1 MQILNKLTQNI
12 PELPVDEVLVGAFST
27 LVKAGNAQGIASTLK
42 GSRPHQPIE
51 ESGNFRSLNL
61 RELAGFIFSE
71 NTLKASIGMAAINAG
86 MSLYERPYKRLK
98 AQNLILEKGQGKT
111 VGVIGHFPFLEG
123 LEGPRRLF
131 IFEKAPQ
138 QGDLTEQDIQT
149 HMPEADIAVI
159 TGTALIN
166 HTFVEIMQC
175 VRKDAYKIVMGPST
189 PLSPALFDYGIDA
202 VCGTLVTDYE
212 WLRRCVM
219 EATPVRYLKGKEFVT
234 WFREDA
240 VKADS
245 AKAKSM
251 ANKSNWC

>member
-12 PELPVDEVLVGAFST
+12 PEFPVDEVLVGAFTT
-27 LVKAGNAQGIASTLK
+27 LVKAGDAQGIASTLK

-51 ESGNFRSLNL
+51 ESGNFRSLSL

-98 AQNLILEKGQGKT
+98 AQNLILDKGQGKT

-123 LEGPRRLF
+123 LEGPERLF
-131 IFEKAPQ
+131 IFEKDPAK
-138 QGDLTEQDIQT
+138 GDLTEQDIKT
-149 HMPEADIAVI
+149 YMPEADIAVI

-166 HTFVEIMQC
+166 HTFEEIMQY
-175 VRKDAYKIVMGPST
+175 VRRDAYKIVMGPST

-212 WLRRCVM
+212 LLKRCVM
-219 EATPVRYLKGKEFVT
+219 EAVPVRYLQGKAFVT
-234 WFREDA
+234 WMREDFS
-240 VKADS
+240 KCHFTE
-245 AKAKSM
+245 AKHKTYLKS
-251 ANKSNWC
+251 

>member
-12 PELPVDEVLVGAFST
+12 PEFPIDDVLVGAFST

-61 RELAGFIFSE
+61 RELTEFIFSS

-86 MSLYERPYKRLK
+86 MALYERPYKKLK
-98 AQNLILEKGQGKT
+98 AQNLILEKGANKT
-111 VGVIGHFPFLEG
+111 VGVIGHFPFLEK
-123 LEGPRRLF
+123 LEGPERLF
-131 IFEKAPQ
+131 IFEKDPQ

-166 HTFVEIMQC
+166 HTFEEIMRY

-212 WLRRCVM
+212 LLKRCVM
-219 EATPVRYLKGKEFVT
+219 EAVPVRYLQGKAFVT
-234 WFREDA
+234 WLAEEKDKERAIRNEHYIRQ
-240 VKADS
+240 
-245 AKAKSM
+245 
-251 ANKSNWC
+251 

>member
-27 LVKAGNAQGIASTLK
+27 LVKAGNAQGIASTMK

-61 RELAGFIFSE
+61 RELAGFIFSK

-123 LEGPRRLF
+123 LEGPKRLF

-166 HTFVEIMQC
+166 HTFEEIMRY

-212 WLRRCVM
+212 LLKRCVM
-219 EATPVRYLKGKEFVT
+219 EAMPVRYLKGKEFVT
-234 WFREDA
+234 WVAEEKDKEQAIKNEHYIRQ
-240 VKADS
+240 
-245 AKAKSM
+245 
-251 ANKSNWC
+251 